1 MLILLVD
8 DDAEDR
14 ELFAEAV
21 HTIDP
26 SITCTLIHTCEDS
39 LKALDELKELPEYI
53 FLDIN
58 MPGMNGIKCLEEIRK
73 RKAFKDI
80 QVIMYST
87 SRNPKEISSSTTL
100 GANAFLTKPSNFGE
114 LVSSLRSLLGFRNSS
129 VR

>member
-14 ELFAEAV
+14 ELFSEAV
-21 HTIDP
+21 QLIDP
-26 SITCTLIHTCEDS
+26 SITCKLIHTCEDS
-39 LKALDELKELPEYI
+39 LKVLDELEDLPAYI

-80 QVIMYST
+80 QVIMYTT

-100 GANAFLTKPSNFGE
+100 GANGFLTKPSSFND
-114 LVSSLRSLLGFRNSS
+114 LVSSLRSWLGFRNSS
-129 VR
+129 VK